1 MKKALTAALAALM
14 ALSLAG
20 CASVFSKTYF
30 SHSQYESLP
39 RETSAAGTVE
49 VDNYIEL
56 TLAINNLVTEH
67 AESAVLHF
75 GSYEGEIADDLAAA
89 CREVSTETALGAY
102 AVDYISYD
110 LDRIVAR
117 LISCSRIF
125 HDINMF
131 S

>member
-75 GSYEGEIADDLAAA
+75 GS
-89 CREVSTETALGAY
+89 
-102 AVDYISYD
+102 
-110 LDRIVAR
+110 
-117 LISCSRIF
+117 
-125 HDINMF
+125 
-131 S
+131 